1 MNICLVNPHLVSGKL
16 YEEWD
21 LSEVDSI
28 SPPLGLLFLAAA
40 IRKSGHNVSFIDA
53 LAYNLSVRDTV
64 NKILKSSPDV
74 VGLTATTPTIPGAA
88 DIAKALKAQH
98 PEIKIII
105 GGPHV
110 TAIPEETFQ
119 VIPHFDIGVI
129 GEGEATIVDLLE
141 SLSKNNETLRDVRG
155 IIYRENEKVVFTEKR
170 PLIEDLDSIPM
181 IAWDLLPSITNPY
194 RMSIVGTISDKSTA
208 LVTSRGCPGRCTFC
222 DTKVYGMR
230 YRWHS
235 AENVAKMVEYLIEHH
250 GIKDFLIY
258 DSNFVANRKRLIDI
272 CNIFIKENYNITWSC
287 SARVNMVKPE
297 TLKLMKKAGC
307 WQIAYGIES
316 GSPQILEVM
325 KKNITLEQVKQ
336 TLKWTKEAG
345 ILSRG
350 NFIFG
355 YIGET
360 KETLQESLDF
370 LLDIDLDYFQQAFLT
385 PFPGSEVSQGISEYG
400 EVVTSDWGKMNNVD
414 ISFIPHGL
422 SKEEMVKFSKKAFIK
437 FYLRPKVI
445 WTHLKLI
452 IKYPMIR
459 RYSKT
464 FSAFLKTLAR

>member
-28 SPPLGLLFLAAA
+28 SPPLGLLYLAAV

-53 LAYNLSVRDTV
+53 LAYNLSVQEAI
-64 NKILKSSPDV
+64 NKILESSPDV

-88 DIAKALKAQH
+88 DIAKVLKAQH

-119 VIPHFDIGVI
+119 VIPYFDIGVI
-129 GEGEATIVDLLE
+129 GEGEVTIVNLLE
-141 SLSKNNETLRDVRG
+141 SLSQNNGTLRDVRG
-155 IIYRENEKVVFTEKR
+155 IIYREKEKVVFTERR

-181 IAWDLLPSITNPY
+181 IAWDLLPSIINPY
-194 RMSIVGTISDKSTA
+194 RMSIVGTISEKSTA

-222 DTKVYGMR
+222 DTKVFGMK

-235 AENVAKMVEYLIEHH
+235 AENVASMVKYLIEDH
-250 GIKDFLIY
+250 GIKDFLLY

-287 SARVNMVKPE
+287 SARVNLVKPDM
-297 TLKLMKKAGC
+297 LKLMKKAGC

-316 GSPQILEVM
+316 GSPQILEIM
-325 KKNITLEQVKQ
+325 KKNITLDQIRHA
-336 TLKWTKEAG
+336 LKWTKEAG
-345 ILSRG
+345 IMSRG

-370 LLDIDLDYFQQAFLT
+370 LLDIDLDYFQQSFLT
-385 PFPGSEVSQGISEYG
+385 PFPGSEVSEGILEHG
-400 EVVTSDWGKMNNVD
+400 EVVTMDWDKMNVMD
-414 ISFIPHGL
+414 IAFIPHGL

-437 FYLRPKVI
+437 FYLRPKII
-445 WTHLKLI
+445 WTHIKLI

-459 RYSKT
+459 RYSKV
-464 FSAFLKTLAR
+464 FFAFLKTLVR